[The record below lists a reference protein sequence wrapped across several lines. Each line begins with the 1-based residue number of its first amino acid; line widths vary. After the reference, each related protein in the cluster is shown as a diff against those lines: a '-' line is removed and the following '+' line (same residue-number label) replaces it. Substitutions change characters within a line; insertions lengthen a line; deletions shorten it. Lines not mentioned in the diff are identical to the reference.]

1 MSEIVLGLFL
11 VIVLALIQISSP
23 KTFFNAIPPV
33 TNEKR
38 TITKPINNH
47 RYIDNNRLLINVFSK
62 EIHQIYNSDMNNKRE
77 FIVKRLDEMSEI
89 MDLDDIFNKCEYL
102 HSYIFNTY
110 G

>member
-11 VIVLALIQISSP
+11 VIILALTQLNNSP
-23 KTFFNAIPPV
+23 KNYFHAIPPMKGII
-33 TNEKR
+33 TNKCCL
-38 TITKPINNH
+38 TNF
-47 RYIDNNRLLINVFSK
+47 RYIDRNKILINIFSK